1 MEINVYKEGLFVG
14 IYTIFIYSLVQI
26 FFKNK
31 NIYLLLFIVGFCKH
45 YSGYFLGLHH
55 YYCKYGVACM
65 KNKYR
70 TKKTLVNSLF
80 LESILEGFYFILVGS
95 VLYLGFYNQQN
106 IVFFGVLGFFIHV
119 FSEMIGIHEYF
130 CQRCNA
136 L

>member
-1 MEINVYKEGLFVG
+1 MEINVYNEGLFVG

-26 FFKNK
+26 FFKHK

-70 TKKTLVNSLF
+70 TEKTLVNSLF

-95 VLYLGFYNQQN
+95 VLYMFFSEKQH
-106 IVFFGVLGFFIHV
+106 IMFFGMLGFFIHV
-119 FSEMIGIHEYF
+119 FSEMIGIHQFF
-130 CQRCNA
+130 CERCNT